1 MPVWTPA
8 GGTPA
13 IAYTDTG
20 DGPPLVLLH
29 GFPLCREMWAPQ
41 LGLADRFRVIV
52 PDLHGF
58 GESGLPAGGWTVDS
72 MADAI
77 ADLLTGI
84 GISGPVVLGG
94 LSMGGYVALAFARRH
109 PDRLRALI
117 LADTKAEP
125 DTEEGKAGRAA
136 MIELAR
142 SGGAAAVADKMLP
155 NLFGETTRERR
166 QEVIAEVRRIAAGQS
181 VDAVVAGLSAL
192 RDRPDARPGLADIRV
207 PTLVL
212 VGSEDKLT
220 PPAAARAM
228 VAAIPGA
235 EYKEIPASGHMS
247 NLETPSEFTTAVR
260 MFLTGV

>member
-13 IAYTDTG
+13 IAYTDSG

-29 GFPLCREMWAPQ
+29 AFPLCREMWAPQ
-41 LGLADRFRVIV
+41 LGLADRYRVIA
-52 PDLHGF
+52 PDLYGF
-58 GESGLPAGGWTVDS
+58 GESGLPAAGWSVDS
-72 MADAI
+72 MADAV
-77 ADLLTGI
+77 ADLLAGI
-84 GISGPVVLGG
+84 GASGPVVLGG

-125 DTEEGKAGRAA
+125 DTEEGKTGRAA

-142 SGGAAAVADKMLP
+142 TGGAAAVADKMLP
-155 NLFGETTRERR
+155 NLLGEATRERR
-166 QEVIAEVRRIAAGQS
+166 PEVTAEVRRVATGQS
-181 VDAVVAGLSAL
+181 VAGVKAGLAAL
-192 RDRPDARPGLADIRV
+192 RDRPDARPGLAGIRV

-212 VGSEDKLT
+212 VGSEDKVT
-220 PPAAARAM
+220 PPAGAKAM
-228 VAAIPGA
+228 AAAIPGA
-235 EYKEIPASGHMS
+235 EYMEIPAAGHLS
-247 NLETPSEFTTAVR
+247 NLETPPEFTTAVR